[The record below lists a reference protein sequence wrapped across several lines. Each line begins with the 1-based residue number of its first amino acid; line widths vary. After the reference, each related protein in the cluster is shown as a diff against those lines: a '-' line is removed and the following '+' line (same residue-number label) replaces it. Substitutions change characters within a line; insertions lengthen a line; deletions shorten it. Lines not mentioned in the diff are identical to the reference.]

1 VFVKVWKRLGL
12 YSLLWKNVDGHP
24 EHLTSSGKKSSRSS
38 RNSEQKLQ
46 EEQFVGP
53 DVSSLEYAVER
64 KILETASLDL
74 SYYADVVGYVPSS
87 QDQAKSV
94 QMEPIDIG
102 NGDLSPEW
110 GVDIV
115 VRGGY
120 LRYGP
125 WADRQR

>member
-1 VFVKVWKRLGL
+1 MGPK
-12 YSLLWKNVDGHP
+12 SL
-24 EHLTSSGKKSSRSS
+24 RSAG
-38 RNSEQKLQ
+38 NSEQKLQ
-46 EEQFVGP
+46 GESLVGP
-53 DVSSLEYAVER
+53 DISSLEYAVER
-64 KILETASLDL
+64 KILEAATLDL
-74 SYYADVVGYVPSS
+74 SYYADVVGHVPLS
-87 QDQAKSV
+87 QDQVDSV
-94 QMEPIDIG
+94 RMEPIDIG